1 MIFHYIRILNLCLQ
15 KLAVSDI
22 KENGTFPALPPIL
35 LLERV
40 PLKLNL
46 ITLQIFIFRNCF
58 QAESVLTIQ
67 MGLSFLLF
75 GLEIQKAPPFPD
87 VLFYVPEPLTL
98 SPLNLLGSQNRVF
111 GPCHALVLL

>member
-1 MIFHYIRILNLCLQ
+1 M
-15 KLAVSDI
+15 VPS
-22 KENGTFPALPPIL
+22 PVLPPIL
-35 LLERV
+35 LLELV

-58 QAESVLTIQ
+58 QAESMLTIQ

-87 VLFYVPEPLTL
+87 VLF
-98 SPLNLLGSQNRVF
+98 
-111 GPCHALVLL
+111 